1 MTSQL
6 LADLPP
12 LALLLIFIAVAV
24 AIVLVVSWLFYDKF
38 ILWAQMP
45 PKPEEN
51 EEGTDSGTP
60 AKPVVPSTY
69 DLFGR
74 LVGFATLAFVFML
87 AFVLNTFWSNV
98 QAAQSATQS
107 ESANLA
113 RLSSLAADIPDPAGA
128 SAVQQAV
135 LDYTASITEEQW
147 PLLRVADGSA
157 AASVVFDANVKL
169 VDTVRQVQDADTSSS
184 RVWNWIDSTVSDLGQ
199 DSEDRLGQL
208 PAGSAATRVW
218 TVIILGLAML
228 LMTTAFFPTRVKA
241 YRVSIS
247 VLAALTALL
256 VFVMVQA
263 SNPYAQHVTP
273 ELFLDAKE
281 SSSSSSP

>member
-1 MTSQL
+1 VTSRL

-12 LALLLIFIAVAV
+12 LALLLTFVAIAV
-24 AIVLVVSWLFYDKF
+24 AIVLGVSWLFYDKF

-45 PKPEEN
+45 PKPEES
-51 EEGTDSGTP
+51 EDGADSETP
-60 AKPVVPSTY
+60 PEPVVPSTY

-113 RLSSLAADIPDPAGA
+113 RLSCLAEDIPDPAGA
-128 SAVQQAV
+128 GAVQQAV
-135 LDYTASITEEQW
+135 LDYAASITEEQW
-147 PLLRVADGSA
+147 PLLRLADGSG
-157 AASVVFDANVKL
+157 AASVAFDANVKL
-169 VDTVRQVQDADTSSS
+169 VDAVRTVQDADTSSS
-184 RVWNWIDSTVSDLGQ
+184 RVWNWIDSTVSDISD
-199 DSEDRLGQL
+199 DSEERLAQL

-273 ELFLDAKE
+273 ELFLEAKQT
-281 SSSSSSP
+281 SSSSP